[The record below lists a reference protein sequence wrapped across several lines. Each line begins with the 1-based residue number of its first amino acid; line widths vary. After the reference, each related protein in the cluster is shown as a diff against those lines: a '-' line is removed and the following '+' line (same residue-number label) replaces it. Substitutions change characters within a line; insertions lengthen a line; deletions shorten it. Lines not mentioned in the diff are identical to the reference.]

1 MSTLSSC
8 WSASARTLVSAH
20 EMRKKWRKEPI
31 RDAKLYMT
39 MQNGSSFRVTWVAPQ
54 SGWILVTY
62 FLRCF
67 LISQAHGWDVE
78 QSDLA
83 LSGTSK
89 FVNDFWPRVHLRYDA
104 IVCSWGSCISK
115 CLVCSIMHA
124 IGLSFWGRIR
134 KLNLIAEDYL
144 NRVGRKEK
152 GSERNKGSW
161 TLDSQSQSANQRP
174 AGKPSE
180 VSCWSYKSMKLA

>member
-1 MSTLSSC
+1 MKKRTHKGCQAVYDNAKWQQLPRDLSCTTVRMNFSNIF
-8 WSASARTLVSAH
+8 S
-20 EMRKKWRKEPI
+20 EM
-31 RDAKLYMT
+31 L
-39 MQNGSSFRVTWVAPQ
+39 SHLS
-54 SGWILVTY
+54 
-62 FLRCF
+62 
-67 LISQAHGWDVE
+67 AHGWDVE